1 MKKIYDVSVPI
12 NQNMVIWPG
21 DPSVKIE
28 RVIKIEEGESSNIT
42 YLNIGLHTGTH
53 IDAPYHFI
61 ENGAKIDDIP
71 LDTLIGPVQVIE
83 VPDKYSA
90 VNAEFL
96 MESDLSNQYQRILFK
111 TNNSKSLDVNSD
123 FNKNFVAIDY
133 SAAEYLVNIGCKLVG
148 IDYLSIAPYDD
159 IVRVH
164 QLLLG
169 AGIVLL
175 EGLNLEQVSAGIYQL
190 YCLPLKLTGVEAAL
204 TRVILIQE

>member
-21 DPSVKIE
+21 DPSVKME
-28 RVIKIEEGESSNIT
+28 RVSKIEEGESSNIT

-61 ENGAKIDDIP
+61 ENGAKIDEIP
-71 LDTLIGPVQVIE
+71 LDTLIGSAQVIE
-83 VPDKYSA
+83 VPQTYGA
-90 VNAEFL
+90 VTAEFL
-96 MESDLSNQYQRILFK
+96 KDSGLNNQYQRILFK
-111 TNNSKSLDVNSD
+111 TNNSKFLDVNSK
-123 FNKNFVAIDY
+123 FNKDFVAIDY
-133 SAAEYLVNIGCKLVG
+133 SAAEYLVNNECILLG

-204 TRVILIQE
+204 ARVILIQE